1 MTKTTNVSE
10 KSYTDREKNSIIEKK
25 DLVERENEIWEMQ
38 MVP

>member
-1 MTKTTNVSE
+1 MTETTNVSE